1 MKQGAP
7 RGGTVDGIRK
17 DSLIEIAK
25 AVEATDCALSNY
37 IRHHGV
43 EFTYHGHKIVLDP
56 PNRYNV
62 RGGHYIEP
70 EESLARRKPVNALD
84 CALKAR
90 CNYNEDG
97 VAARGL
103 LMRRVP

>member
-62 RGGHYIEP
+62 RGGHYVEP
-70 EESLARRKPVNALD
+70 EEGLAKRKPVNPLD
-84 CALKAR
+84 LALKAR
-90 CNYNEDG
+90 RNYDENG
-97 VAARGL
+97 RSRVGL
-103 LMRRVP
+103 LMRKA